1 MITAGPRLDF
11 LVSLV
16 PSCGTL
22 CDVGTDH
29 AYLPV
34 MAISQ
39 GRVKKAIAGDI
50 GEGPCEAAWKTVHSH
65 HLEDVISVRLGSGLT
80 VTRPGEANTVVIAGM
95 GAGTRYTTRR
105 QRRRKSA

>member
-80 VTRPGEANTVVIAGM
+80 DGYP
-95 GAGTRYTTRR
+95 
-105 QRRRKSA
+105 SW

>member
-39 GRVKKAIAGDI
+39 GLSLIHI
-50 GEGPCEAAWKTVHSH
+50 
-65 HLEDVISVRLGSGLT
+65 
-80 VTRPGEANTVVIAGM
+80 
-95 GAGTRYTTRR
+95 
-105 QRRRKSA
+105 

>member
-95 GAGTRYTTRR
+95 GSRHDGGNP
-105 QRRRKSA
+105 

>member
-39 GRVKKAIAGDI
+39 GRVKKPLPAILGKAPAKRHGKQFTAI
-50 GEGPCEAAWKTVHSH
+50 TWK
-65 HLEDVISVRLGSGLT
+65 
-80 VTRPGEANTVVIAGM
+80 M
-95 GAGTRYTTRR
+95 
-105 QRRRKSA
+105 

>member
-16 PSCGTL
+16 HSCGTL

-29 AYLPV
+29 ASLPV

-50 GEGPCEAAWKTVHSH
+50 GEGPCEAAWNTVHSH
-65 HLEDVISVRLGSGLT
+65 LLDDVISVRLGS
-80 VTRPGEANTVVIAGM
+80 
-95 GAGTRYTTRR
+95 
-105 QRRRKSA
+105 